1 MLIRL
6 HECATLKKLLVT
18 VEMSTGILEGNLAM
32 CDSTQSHQYVP
43 LLGLLE
49 MWLQSAVRKR
59 ILREEV
65 LPVIPCE
72 TGKKKKSNN
81 LDI

>member
-6 HECATLKKLLVT
+6 HECATLKKLLMT
-18 VEMSTGILEGNLAM
+18 VEMSTGILEDNLAM

-49 MWLQSAVRKR
+49 MWLQSVVRKR

-65 LPVIPCE
+65 LPCDPLWDRKE
-72 TGKKKKSNN
+72 KKKKA
-81 LDI
+81 II